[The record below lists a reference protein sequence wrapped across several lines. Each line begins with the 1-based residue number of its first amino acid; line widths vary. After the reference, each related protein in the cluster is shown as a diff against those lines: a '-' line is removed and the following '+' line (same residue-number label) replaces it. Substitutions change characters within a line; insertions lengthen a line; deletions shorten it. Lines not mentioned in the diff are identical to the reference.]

1 MRASQTV
8 TGTDRLRTGLVGAGI
23 GPSLSP
29 ALHEREADALGLP
42 LRYDR
47 WDLDAMGVDTA
58 DVGTV
63 LDHARAAGYRGLN
76 VTHPAKQA
84 VIAHLDGLSPDAA
97 AIGAVNTVVIGADGS
112 LTGHNTD
119 WTGFRDGLRD
129 GLPGVRP
136 ERVVLLG
143 AGGAGAAAGYA
154 LAREGVRWL
163 HVVDV
168 DGGRATALAAAL
180 APQLSAGSVATG
192 HGRDELEDLLPHAGG
207 LVHATPVGMAA
218 HPGSPCD
225 AALLAHRPWVAEI
238 VYRPL
243 DTALLA
249 DARAAGCRTVDGGR
263 MVVHQAAEAFRLFT
277 GRTPDTGRMLGHLA
291 ELVGAEQGCGHG
303 SEHGSGHGSER
314 DGADDEGNGAG
325 RVA

>member
-1 MRASQTV
+1 MRVSQTP
-8 TGTDRLRTGLVGAGI
+8 TGADRLRTGLIGAGI

-29 ALHEREADALGLP
+29 ALHEREAAALGLH
-42 LRYDR
+42 LHYER
-47 WDLDAMGVDTA
+47 WDLDVLGAGAA
-58 DVGTV
+58 DVGAL
-63 LDHARAAGYRGLN
+63 LDRARAAGYRGLN
-76 VTHPAKQA
+76 VTHPGKRA
-84 VIAHLDGLSPDAA
+84 VIEHLDALSPDAA

-119 WTGFRDGLRD
+119 WTGFRDGLRA

-136 ERVVLLG
+136 DGVVLLG

-154 LAREGVRWL
+154 LVRDGVRRL
-163 HVVDV
+163 RVVDV
-168 DGGRATALAAAL
+168 DAGRATALADAL
-180 APQLSAGSVATG
+180 APHLAAGAEVTG
-192 HGRDELEDLLPHAGG
+192 HGRDELDALLPDAGG

-225 AALLAHRPWVAEI
+225 AGLLAHRPWVAEI

-243 DTALLA
+243 DTALLL

-263 MVVHQAAEAFRLFT
+263 MAVHQAAEAFRLFT
-277 GRTPDTGRMLGHLA
+277 GHDPDTGRMLAHLA
-291 ELVGAEQGCGHG
+291 ELVGAEQPG
-303 SEHGSGHGSER
+303 E
-314 DGADDEGNGAG
+314 NGAG